1 MIMNTKFSK
10 VEGYTSLVRD
20 NSTNAILNTNMS
32 DYQNYKNLKQVKES
46 EGQKLQRLED
56 DMSRLKGDIDEIK
69 NLLRVLTYE
78 SK

>member
-1 MIMNTKFSK
+1 MNTKFSK

-20 NSTNAILNTNMS
+20 NSTNAILNTNMN

>member
-20 NSTNAILNTNMS
+20 NSTNAILNTNMN
-32 DYQNYKNLKQVKES
+32 DYQNYKNLKMAKES
-46 EGQKLQRLED
+46 DGQKLQKLED
-56 DMSRLKGDIDEIK
+56 DMSRMKNDLDEIK
-69 NLLRVLTYE
+69 NLLRALTYE

>member
-1 MIMNTKFSK
+1 VIMNTKFSK

>member
-32 DYQNYKNLKQVKES
+32 DYQNYKNLKKAKES
-46 EGQKLQRLED
+46 EGQKLQKLED
-56 DMSRLKGDIDEIK
+56 DMNRMKNDLDEIK
-69 NLLRVLTYE
+69 NLLRAMTYE

>member
-1 MIMNTKFSK
+1 MNTKFSK

-32 DYQNYKNLKQVKES
+32 DYQNYKNLKRVKES
-46 EGQKLQRLED
+46 ENQKLQRLED
-56 DMSRLKGDIDEIK
+56 DMNRLKDDIGEIK
-69 NLLRVLTYE
+69 NLLRALTYE

>member
-32 DYQNYKNLKQVKES
+32 DYQNYKNLKQAKES

-56 DMSRLKGDIDEIK
+56 DMNALKGDIDEIK
-69 NLLRVLTYE
+69 NLLRVLTYG

>member
-1 MIMNTKFSK
+1 MNTKFSK
-10 VEGYTSLVRD
+10 VEGYTNLVRD

-46 EGQKLQRLED
+46 ENQKLQRLED
-56 DMSRLKGDIDEIK
+56 DMNRLKDDIGEIK
-69 NLLRVLTYE
+69 NLLRALTYE

>member
-1 MIMNTKFSK
+1 MNTKFSK

-32 DYQNYKNLKQVKES
+32 DYQNYKNLKMAKES
-46 EGQKLQRLED
+46 EGQKLQKLED
-56 DMSRLKGDIDEIK
+56 DMSRMKNDLDEIK
-69 NLLRVLTYE
+69 NLLRALTYE

>member
-32 DYQNYKNLKQVKES
+32 DYQNYKNLKMAKES
-46 EGQKLQRLED
+46 EGQKLQKLED
-56 DMSRLKGDIDEIK
+56 DMSRMKNDLDEIK
-69 NLLRVLTYE
+69 NLLRALTYE

>member
-20 NSTNAILNTNMS
+20 NSTNAILNTNMN
-32 DYQNYKNLKQVKES
+32 DYQNYKNLKLAKES
-46 EGQKLQRLED
+46 EGQKLQKLED
-56 DMSRLKGDIDEIK
+56 DMSRMKNDLDEIK
-69 NLLRVLTYE
+69 NLLRALTYE

>member
-1 MIMNTKFSK
+1 VIMNTKFSK

-20 NSTNAILNTNMS
+20 NSTNAILNTNMN

>member
-1 MIMNTKFSK
+1 MNTKFSK

-32 DYQNYKNLKQVKES
+32 DYQNYKNLKMAKES
-46 EGQKLQRLED
+46 EGQKLQKLED
-56 DMSRLKGDIDEIK
+56 DMSRMKNDLDEIK
-69 NLLRVLTYE
+69 NLLRTLTYE

>member
-10 VEGYTSLVRD
+10 VEGYTSLIRD

-32 DYQNYKNLKQVKES
+32 DYQNYKNLKFAKES
-46 EGQKLQRLED
+46 EGQKLQKLED
-56 DMSRLKGDIDEIK
+56 DMNRLKGDIDEIK

>member
-32 DYQNYKNLKQVKES
+32 DYQNYKNLKRVKES
-46 EGQKLQRLED
+46 ENQKLQRLED
-56 DMSRLKGDIDEIK
+56 DMNRLKDDIGEIK
-69 NLLRVLTYE
+69 NLLRALTYE

>member
-20 NSTNAILNTNMS
+20 NSTNAILNTNMN
-32 DYQNYKNLKQVKES
+32 DYQNYKNLKMAKES
-46 EGQKLQRLED
+46 DGQKLQKLED
-56 DMSRLKGDIDEIK
+56 DMSRMKNDLDEIK
-69 NLLRVLTYE
+69 NLLRTLTYE

>member
-20 NSTNAILNTNMS
+20 NSTNAILNTNMN
-32 DYQNYKNLKQVKES
+32 DYQNYKNLKMAKETD
-46 EGQKLQRLED
+46 GQKLQKLED
-56 DMSRLKGDIDEIK
+56 DMSRMKNDLDEIK
-69 NLLRVLTYE
+69 NLLRALTYE

>member
-1 MIMNTKFSK
+1 MNTKFSK

>member
-20 NSTNAILNTNMS
+20 NSTNAILNTNMN
-32 DYQNYKNLKQVKES
+32 DYQNYKNLKMAKETD
-46 EGQKLQRLED
+46 GQKLQKLED
-56 DMSRLKGDIDEIK
+56 DMSRMKNDLDEIK
-69 NLLRVLTYE
+69 NLLMAMTYE